1 MTTLAKTMPLT
12 GDFPRHRASAPA
24 HHSGDAHHHASLHE
38 EHTHGQ
44 GSMKVLGMWVY
55 LMSDCILFGSLFASY
70 AVLSGAFAGGPT
82 GQELFSLPFI
92 LVETFVLL
100 FSSITYGYAMLALH
114 RHNKTGVLQWLS
126 VTFLL
131 GAIFIGMEIY
141 EFHHLISSGAGP
153 TRSAYLSSF
162 FALVGTHGLHVA
174 AGLIWMGVLIH
185 QVKRRGLTDNNVT
198 RLSCLSLFWH
208 FLDLVWICVFTF
220 VYLFGVF

>member
-1 MTTLAKTMPLT
+1 MNMSTITYNDPQKIE
-12 GDFPRHRASAPA
+12 ASHGSAETHQA
-24 HHSGDAHHHASLHE
+24 HEDGHSHS
-38 EHTHGQ
+38 Q
-44 GSMKVLGMWVY
+44 GGMKVLGMWVY

-82 GQELFSLPFI
+82 GRELFSLPFV
-92 LVETFVLL
+92 LTETFVLL

-114 RHNKTGVLQWLS
+114 RHEKTAVLRWLS

-131 GAIFIGMEIY
+131 GAIFIGMELY
-141 EFHHLISSGAGP
+141 EFHHLIVEGAGP

-162 FALVGTHGLHVA
+162 FALVGTHGLHVS
-174 AGLIWMGVLIH
+174 AGLIWMAVLMH
-185 QVKRRGLTDNNVT
+185 QVQRRGLTDNNVT

-220 VYLFGVF
+220 VYLFGAF

>member
-1 MTTLAKTMPLT
+1 MSTITYKQST
-12 GDFPRHRASAPA
+12 GGHEHDSADGGHA
-24 HHSGDAHHHASLHE
+24 HD
-38 EHTHGQ
+38 Q

-70 AVLSGAFAGGPT
+70 AVLSNAFAGGPT

-92 LVETFVLL
+92 LTETFVLL
-100 FSSITYGYAMLALH
+100 FSSITYGYAVLAMH
-114 RHNKTGVLQWLS
+114 RNDTANVLRWMG
-126 VTFLL
+126 VTFAL
-131 GAIFIGMEIY
+131 GTVFIGMELY
-141 EFHHLISSGAGP
+141 EFHHLISIGAGP
-153 TRSAYLSSF
+153 ARSAYLSAF

-174 AGLIWMGVLIH
+174 SGLIWMAVLMHQIH
-185 QVKRRGLTDNNVT
+185 RRGLTPTNVT